1 MTHIDVFRTTMVSSR
16 RRKLIIS
23 RLPIALTAVLLL
35 LAAFSRQGVSADRIQ
50 ESGQPTVS
58 ATANQQAASTPSKTL
73 PEKPKDRAASFAAL
87 LSHLGLGKGSVIA
100 DIGAGKGPDT
110 WVLAA
115 LVGETGTVYSEEIG
129 EGTVKALTSEAE
141 KRGLRQVR
149 AVQGRVDDPGL
160 PAESIDFAYMR
171 SVYHHFSKP
180 REMLRGIWRALKPGG
195 YLVIVDQRRGTLRD
209 WVPREQRKD
218 KHSWIA
224 ETTVVR
230 EAREEGFLFVEC
242 AEDYW
247 HEKEPFVL
255 VFQRPKKASPPGRDP
270 DPFRPLRGQE
280 TSRILLPVGRPY
292 QGPVFIALGESR
304 EWIAPVLKSS
314 SGKGIEIVL
323 EEWATQRDERP
334 PMPDGVTLPA
344 VLTNN
349 GDPQLDPGPID
360 VVFFLDSYHLLFHG
374 KTLLAKLHERLPPHG
389 CIYVMDREAKTPLS
403 RREASHRRQIAPA
416 MVKQEMAEAGFVP
429 WFEGP
434 SPAPD
439 RFLLVFGKTAAWD
452 LTPENDPFFG
462 GPDIPRSPA
471 EWLGDNAWRLRGLR
485 TADGKTVALK
495 QPGKLGSL
503 EKRAATEPG
512 TETWAAPDAGL
523 LISFQKKGQ
532 TYRLTEC
539 RPLVPK

>member
-1 MTHIDVFRTTMVSSR
+1 MTHIDVFTTPTGSSR
-16 RRKLIIS
+16 RCKWIVS
-23 RLPIALTAVLLL
+23 RLSVGLTAALLL
-35 LAAFSRQGVSADRIQ
+35 LGAGFGQAFSAEKSQ
-50 ESGQPTVS
+50 EAGKTAVS
-58 ATANQQAASTPSKTL
+58 ATAKQQAISTPSKSL
-73 PEKPKDRAASFAAL
+73 PEKPKDRIASFAAL
-87 LSHLGLGKGSVIA
+87 LGHLGLGKGSVIA

-110 WVLAA
+110 WILATLA
-115 LVGETGTVYSEEIG
+115 GDSGTVYSEEIG
-129 EGTVKALTSEAE
+129 EGMVKALTGEAE

-149 AVQGRVDDPGL
+149 PVLGGLDHPGL
-160 PAESIDFAYMR
+160 PGNAVDFAYMR
-171 SVYHHFSKP
+171 FVYHHISKP

-209 WVPREQRKD
+209 WVPRERRKD
-218 KHSWIA
+218 KHFWIA

-255 VFQRPKKASPPGRDP
+255 VFRRPQEALPPGRDP
-270 DPFRPLRGQE
+270 DVFQPLRAHE
-280 TSRILLPVGRPY
+280 SPAALLPVGRPY
-292 QGPVFIALGESR
+292 QHPAFIALGQSR

-323 EEWATQRDERP
+323 EEWATQKDERQP
-334 PMPDGVTLPA
+334 LPENVTLPA
-344 VLTNN
+344 VFTNN
-349 GDPQLDPGPID
+349 GDPQLGPEPID

-389 CIYVMDREAKTPLS
+389 CIYVMDREAKSPLS
-403 RREASHRRQIAPA
+403 RREASHRRKITPA

-434 SPAPD
+434 RPAPD
-439 RFLLVFGKTAAWD
+439 RFLLVFGKTAARD
-452 LTPENDPFFG
+452 VAPENDLFFG
-462 GPDIPRSPA
+462 GPDIPDSPGA
-471 EWLGDNAWRLRGLR
+471 WFRDNAWRLRGLR
-485 TADGKTVALK
+485 TADGKTVALT

-503 EKRAATEPG
+503 ERIVAEPG

-539 RPLVPK
+539 RPLIPK